1 MNASAP
7 LSRRRLLQY
16 SSAAAIGAISI
27 APAWSQGIAGN
38 MDSAKIVVGSP
49 AGTILDALARRIAD
63 AISPGYARNVIV
75 ENRVGGSGQ
84 IAVTYVKNAA
94 PDSATILLTPMPM
107 MAMYTHTYKRLPY
120 DPVADFTPVS
130 LGATLELALG
140 IGPMVPASVK
150 TVADLVAWC
159 KANPALSNFGSP
171 AAGSTPHF
179 AGSMLGRAAGFEF
192 AHVPFRG
199 PGPAI
204 NDMVGGQIAAVVSP
218 VSDFLPFLES
228 GKCRLLA
235 VTSATRSRFVPNVP
249 TLVELGYKDVV
260 TSEWFGFFLP
270 GKTPTPQVQRLSLA
284 LKKASETQEVT
295 QAMVARGLEA
305 KWSTPAE
312 LAERLKADS
321 LSWGVVIKG
330 LGFTA
335 ES

>member
-107 MAMYTHTYKRLPY
+107 MAMYTHPYKRLPY

-150 TVADLVAWC
+150 TVADLVVWC

-171 AAGSTPHF
+171 AAGSTP
-179 AGSMLGRAAGFEF
+179 L
-192 AHVPFRG
+192 
-199 PGPAI
+199 
-204 NDMVGGQIAAVVSP
+204 
-218 VSDFLPFLES
+218 
-228 GKCRLLA
+228 
-235 VTSATRSRFVPNVP
+235 
-249 TLVELGYKDVV
+249 
-260 TSEWFGFFLP
+260 LP
-270 GKTPTPQVQRLSLA
+270 GKTPVPQVQRLSLA
-284 LKKASETQEVT
+284 LKKASETREVT

-321 LSWGVVIKG
+321 LSWGAVIKG